1 MRTLENEAEKII
13 RDIVDSEVST
23 TNPDLTSCEPEEQQS
38 DQVDDTDMAASDII
52 SSSPSRS
59 VPVDDNSNVGDVTRQ
74 EEEEEEASPPTE
86 TRESPGFASPAIP
99 DKSDPRNQMEAP
111 EAGSC
116 LSNAGTEATT
126 CTTSLRENQQT
137 TAQDQQQDQPAA
149 GLMPSAAG
157 GTTQNNF
164 NIQNFAVPFVPFFQ
178 DFSALLTHSQS
189 ERQLTPFPKNMEHSW
204 MQNVPPILYTTP
216 PSSTPTSMVPEP
228 STSAAAAAAAAA
240 PVNDRQV
247 SNQVN

>member
-13 RDIVDSEVST
+13 RDFVDSEVST

-74 EEEEEEASPPTE
+74 EEEASPPTRE
-86 TRESPGFASPAIP
+86 ARESPCFASPAIP

-111 EAGSC
+111 EAGS
-116 LSNAGTEATT
+116 
-126 CTTSLRENQQT
+126 SLQENQQT
-137 TAQDQQQDQPAA
+137 TAQDQQDQPAA
-149 GLMPSAAG
+149 GLPSAAG

-164 NIQNFAVPFVPFFQ
+164 NIQNFAVPFVPFFRI
-178 DFSALLTHSQS
+178 SVGCLPTVS
-189 ERQLTPFPKNMEHSW
+189 
-204 MQNVPPILYTTP
+204 QNV
-216 PSSTPTSMVPEP
+216 
-228 STSAAAAAAAAA
+228 
-240 PVNDRQV
+240 N
-247 SNQVN
+247 